1 MTDSAPEAPIPAAA
15 PAQAGWGPVGK
26 VRDPWFVILI
36 SIITL
41 GIYFLYWTYQV
52 FREMKEHSGEG
63 VGGPI
68 GLIIGIFIGV
78 VNLFLIPV
86 EIAKMYQKAGKAA
99 PITWVV
105 GLWNLI
111 PLIGFFIWVFKVQNA
126 LNNKWEGAA

>member
-1 MTDSAPEAPIPAAA
+1 MTDSAPDPAPVVPTPA
-15 PAQAGWGPVGK
+15 PTPGGWGPVGK

-52 FREMKEHSGEG
+52 FREMKEHSGQG

-78 VNLFLIPV
+78 VNLFLIAV
-86 EIAKMYQKAGKAA
+86 EIKAMYEKAGK
-99 PITWVV
+99 PSPVT
-105 GLWNLI
+105 
-111 PLIGFFIWVFKVQNA
+111 
-126 LNNKWEGAA
+126 